1 MYSKKSTRLS
11 EASYSNFEF
20 ISIMIKIYTTQW
32 CGYCKMAK
40 EFFKEKGVAYEEYD
54 VGNDQKKAEEMMQK
68 SNQMGVPVIDVNGT
82 IIVGFNKKKL
92 EELIG

>member
-1 MYSKKSTRLS
+1 MNPPS
-11 EASYSNFEF
+11 
-20 ISIMIKIYTTQW
+20 IKIYTTQW

-40 EFFKEKGVAYEEYD
+40 EFFKEKGVQYEEYD

-68 SNQMGVPVIDVNGT
+68 SNQMGVPVIDIDGT

-92 EELIG
+92 EELINK